1 MDETFDEN
9 ENDEIKTVKILVK
22 HVKNNVMKRAR
33 NGVIEKDEK
42 VVRDT
47 GMETGFRR
55 NEMPNFVFKTT
66 FENMKNLVV
75 TKVDFDKTFIK

>member
-1 MDETFDEN
+1 
-9 ENDEIKTVKILVK
+9 
-22 HVKNNVMKRAR
+22 MKRAR

-75 TKVDFDKTFIK
+75 TKSRF

>member
-55 NEMPNFVFKTT
+55 NEMPNFVFKMT

>member
-22 HVKNNVMKRAR
+22 HVKNDVMKRTR
-33 NGVIEKDEK
+33 NRVTEKGEK
-42 VVRDT
+42 VVREG
-47 GMETGFRR
+47 GMETRFRR

-75 TKVDFDKTFIK
+75 TKSRF

>member
-9 ENDEIKTVKILVK
+9 ENDEIRNGQDFVKY
-22 HVKNNVMKRAR
+22 VKNDVMKRAR